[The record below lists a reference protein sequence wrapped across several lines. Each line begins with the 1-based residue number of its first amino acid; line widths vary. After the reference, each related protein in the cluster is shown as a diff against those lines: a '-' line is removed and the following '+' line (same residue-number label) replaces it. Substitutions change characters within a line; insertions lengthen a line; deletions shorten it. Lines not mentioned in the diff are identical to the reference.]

1 MGLCRKQLGRYNEAM
16 MDSKPNLDSV
26 LAYLADVVDQRSA
39 DLAAGKI
46 DASSSY
52 IAQLFTKGDD
62 AILKKIGEEATE
74 TVMAAKDSRQHQL
87 DPKHQALLVGE
98 MADLWFH
105 CLVALSK
112 FNLRPEDVLAELKRR
127 EGISGIAEKAD
138 RGQKTP
144 STRNL

>member
-26 LAYLADVVDQRSA
+26 LAYLADVVDQRRA

-52 IAQLFTKGDD
+52 IAQLFSKGDD

-127 EGISGIAEKAD
+127 EGISGLVEKAA
-138 RGQKTP
+138 RKP
-144 STRNL
+144 

>member
-1 MGLCRKQLGRYNEAM
+1 MGFGGEQLGRYNETMSASNL
-16 MDSKPNLDSV
+16 DNLDSI
-26 LAYLADVVDQRSA
+26 LAHLADVVDGRRA
-39 DLAAGKI
+39 DLASGKI

-74 TVMAAKDSRQHQL
+74 TVMAAKDTRQNQL
-87 DPKHQALLVGE
+87 DPKYQQLLVGE

-105 CLVALSK
+105 CLVALSR

-127 EGISGIAEKAD
+127 EGTSGITEKAS
-138 RGQKTP
+138 RKT
-144 STRNL
+144 

>member
-1 MGLCRKQLGRYNEAM
+1 MGLCRKQLGRYNKAM

-26 LAYLADVVDQRSA
+26 LAHLADVVDQRRA
-39 DLAAGKI
+39 DLTAGKI

-52 IAQLFTKGDD
+52 IAQLFNKGDD

-127 EGISGIAEKAD
+127 EGISGLAEKAA
-138 RGQKTP
+138 RKT
-144 STRNL
+144 